1 MMASCSSRL
10 GDFTMISTRN
20 IDLNRVEGHRVDNTK
35 RIEGEDVGSIIV
47 CIPTRS
53 PNMKEAIDDAI
64 RKGGPNCVGLSD
76 VVIDSYFWV
85 IPYIYGK
92 TGVTVKGYPILKK

>member
-1 MMASCSSRL
+1 
-10 GDFTMISTRN
+10 
-20 IDLNRVEGHRVDNTK
+20 
-35 RIEGEDVGSIIV
+35 
-47 CIPTRS
+47 
-53 PNMKEAIDDAI
+53 MKEAIDDAI